1 MAGLEEGFQTGLGG
15 VAAEGAHRFA
25 LKRCG
30 AGGGH
35 GREGPVH
42 LKSPKELE

>member
-25 LKRCG
+25 LKRRG
-30 AGGGH
+30 DGGGH

-42 LKSPKELE
+42 LESPEELK